1 MKEKTN
7 RRDFIKVKNFFF
19 EEDTVRVKRQV
30 TPWAKMFAKYISDK
44 GLLYEMYKEVLKPK

>member
-30 TPWAKMFAKYISDK
+30 TPWAKMFAKYVSDK
-44 GLLYEMYKEVLKPK
+44 GLLYEMYKELLKRK